1 VEVEAGV
8 PQGAVISPLLSNI
21 YLHPF
26 DQEMTKAGYAL
37 VRYGDD
43 CLVLSPTRDAAI
55 QALKTATTILQQVRL
70 RLNPEAHLR
79 SWRAGREKWN
89 QRPDF
94 KGDWD
99 RALNCVTAVDLRRRL
114 ERI

>member
-43 CLVLSPTRDAAI
+43 CLVLSPTRDAAT

-79 SWRAGREKWN
+79 S
-89 QRPDF
+89 
-94 KGDWD
+94 
-99 RALNCVTAVDLRRRL
+99 
-114 ERI
+114 